1 MMSWKRLIASM
12 SYALNG
18 IRLAVRHERHMRVH
32 LTATSVVVV
41 AATVFRISKMEWL
54 ILLLTIGAVISLEI
68 VNSAIERT
76 VDLVTDEYRPLAK
89 EAKDLAAGAVLVFAM
104 LSVVIGISIF
114 FPYMYVFFK
123 NSLHFHK

>member
-1 MMSWKRLIASM
+1 MSWKRLITSM

-18 IRLAVRHERHMRVH
+18 IRLAVCRERHMRIH
-32 LTATSVVVV
+32 LVAAIIVVV
-41 AATVFRISKMEWL
+41 AAAVFRVSKMEWL
-54 ILLLTIGAVISLEI
+54 VLLITIGIAISLEI

>member
-1 MMSWKRLIASM
+1 MMRWKRFVASVL
-12 SYALNG
+12 YALNG
-18 IRLAVRHERHMRVH
+18 IRIAICHERNMRIHFV
-32 LTATSVVVV
+32 ATIAVIV
-41 AATVFRISKMEWL
+41 AAAIFRISKMEWL
-54 ILLLTIGAVISLEI
+54 VLLLTIGAVMSLEI

-89 EAKDLAAGAVLVFAM
+89 EAKDLAAGAVLMFAFI
-104 LSVVIGISIF
+104 SVIIGISIF